1 MSRTHTPLTPQLADY
16 LFAVTNREPEA
27 LRLARAASENH
38 PFASMQSS
46 VEQCQLLHLI
56 ARLAQAKKTL
66 EIGVFLGYSSSW
78 VALALAPGGK
88 VVACDISEE
97 YTSQARGLWRAAGV
111 EDRIDLRLGPALDS
125 LDRMIASG
133 ESGTFDMAFIDAD
146 KQNYSNY
153 YDRAFRLLRP
163 VGVIVADNVLW
174 DGKVADADVTDAD
187 TEAMRAFN
195 KKVHEDSRVAISMIP
210 LGDGFTVAC
219 KL

>member
-1 MSRTHTPLTPQLADY
+1 
-16 LFAVTNREPEA
+16 
-27 LRLARAASENH
+27 
-38 PFASMQSS
+38 MQSS
-46 VEQCQLLHLI
+46 AEQCQLLHLI
-56 ARLAQAKKTL
+56 ARMVQAKKTL

-78 VALALAPGGK
+78 VALALPPGGK

-111 EDRIDLRLGPALDS
+111 EERIDLRLGPALDT

-153 YDRAFRLLRP
+153 YDRVFRLLRP
-163 VGVIVADNVLW
+163 GGVMVADNVLK
-174 DGKVADADVTDAD
+174 DGKVADPSVTDSD
-187 TEAMRAFN
+187 TEAIRAFN
-195 KKVHEDSRVAISMIP
+195 RKVLEDSRVAISMIP

-219 KL
+219 KLGPGRGLEGEFVRPLRKPGRLRQWC